1 MTAKQFLRQY
11 EEADRRARRLR
22 AEYEA
27 ECLLIDALRSS
38 SDNDGMPHGNSV
50 GRPTEEKAIRLMDK
64 AHKWKAAEARAI
76 EMRQIVFDV
85 VSTVEGVPGDVL
97 YHRFILLESWEDV
110 CGAVNYTWPTV
121 RKYWHK
127 GEMMVE
133 EMIKYKTLQQQ

>member
-76 EMRQIVFDV
+76 EMRQIIFDV
-85 VSTVEGVPGDVL
+85 VNTVEGVPGDVL